1 MIDPLRD
8 FPLVRD
14 GYRKGIREG
23 KLEGKLEGIREGKS
37 AGKAES
43 VLMLLEA
50 RGVKLSPSLRDQ
62 ILSCDDPAT
71 LDRWF
76 RNAVSA
82 ASAAEVF
89 ASS

>member
-23 KLEGKLEGIREGKS
+23 KAKFTAEGMAKS
-37 AGKAES
+37 
-43 VLMLLEA
+43 LLTLLEV
-50 RGVKLSPSLRDQ
+50 RGVTISKALRTKIMTCTD
-62 ILSCDDPAT
+62 LAT
-71 LDRWF
+71 LDRWL
-76 RNAVSA
+76 RNAASA

-89 ASS
+89 ASH